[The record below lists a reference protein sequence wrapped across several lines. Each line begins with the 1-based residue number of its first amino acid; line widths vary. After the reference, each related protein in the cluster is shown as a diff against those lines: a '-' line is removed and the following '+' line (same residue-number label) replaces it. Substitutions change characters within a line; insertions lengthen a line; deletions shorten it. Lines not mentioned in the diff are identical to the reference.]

1 MNYSSSSNRQSRRSQ
16 GASSPVPL
24 NLKYIENDEDEPDDD
39 SPTLSEKDGTLYNKD
54 GSRVEPDMPL
64 DATKTDDD
72 EKRSNDSIKNNPLLT
87 PVIGF
92 LFNYYITIS
101 CSKLFAKFMF
111 HPTKCSQ
118 YFGIFFRS
126 FKT

>member
-16 GASSPVPL
+16 GASSPVAL
-24 NLKYIENDEDEPDDD
+24 DLKYIDNEEDEPDDD

-87 PVIGF
+87 AVIDF
-92 LFNYYITIS
+92 CFY
-101 CSKLFAKFMF
+101 
-111 HPTKCSQ
+111 
-118 YFGIFFRS
+118 
-126 FKT
+126 